1 MNLIKKIKRY
11 FTKHNGTPKSNRKK
25 VGIFL
30 FSMTFVMFFL
40 FAGRLSYIVLA
51 GKVADVS
58 LKNKTDALYKG
69 SETVAAKRGT
79 IYDRNGIAIAEDA
92 TSYSAYIVLSKT
104 YTTGDKKLYAE
115 SKNFETLAKILK
127 AQVENVDV
135 DDVVKLL
142 ENGEKQGSYQVEVN
156 SAKNLTLKQK
166 QAIEEAM
173 AKKDVVG
180 IYFTESPARLY
191 PNGAFASHLIG
202 YTDVVEEKT
211 GEKELVGKMGIE
223 AAYNDILKG
232 KDGKIVY
239 QKDNYQNPL
248 PGTISESTPAEDGKD
263 IYTTLDSRIQV
274 YLDQYMKEYF
284 DKLDAENMTAMLVKA
299 DTGEIIALSQQPSF
313 DPETKEG
320 TNADTFKWGNI
331 LVQDTY
337 EPGSTMKILTTAAA
351 MTQGVY
357 NPNET
362 YQGGKIQVADTTIDD
377 WDHGEKGL
385 LTMRQAL
392 SWSSNKGMVI
402 LEEKMPDA
410 WQEYLKKFGFGRST
424 YSGLNGEVSGELPT
438 DNIVDRAMSAFGQG
452 VAVTNFQMMQ
462 AFTAIANDGVMVK
475 PQFITKLV
483 DPNTNKETVMSKE
496 VVGNPVTAE
505 SAQLTRQY
513 MRDTTENKDYGIA
526 YGKYNVPGYDVSVK
540 TGTAQIVEN
549 GKYLFG
555 GTDYI
560 YSAVSMV
567 PSENPEYIFY
577 LTIKK
582 PKDYDYNALS
592 DITNAVL
599 KRAMDLSSTNDEP
612 TKEASAEIEKVMVE
626 DYRNFDTDQAAASAQ
641 KIGLEPIV
649 VGTGSKVVKQSIPTG
664 SKVLAGERLILLT
677 DSADHV
683 LPDLTGW
690 SKADVVS
697 LASLLDLDVEFKG
710 DGFVTAQSIEAYQPV
725 QKSDRITI
733 TLASNE

>member
-1 MNLIKKIKRY
+1 MNLIQKIKRY

-51 GKVADVS
+51 GKVSDVS
-58 LKNKTDALYKG
+58 LKDKTDALYKG
-69 SETVAAKRGT
+69 SQTVAAKRGT

-92 TSYSAYIVLSKT
+92 TSYSAYIILSKT

-115 SKNFETLAKILK
+115 PKNFEALAKILK
-127 AQVENVDV
+127 TQVEAVDV
-135 DDVVKLL
+135 DDVVKQL
-142 ENGEKQGSYQVEVN
+142 ENGEKAESYQVEIN

-173 AKKDVVG
+173 EKQDIVG

-299 DTGEIIALSQQPSF
+299 DTGEIIALSQQPTF

-337 EPGSTMKILTTAAA
+337 EPGSTMKILTTAAG
-351 MTQGVY
+351 MTEGVY

-362 YQGGKIQVADTTIDD
+362 YQGGKIEVADATIDD

-402 LEEKMPDA
+402 LEEKMPDV

-424 YSGLNGEVSGELPT
+424 YSGLNGEVSGELPA

-452 VAVTNFQMMQ
+452 IAVTNFQMMQ

-496 VVGNPVTAE
+496 IVGNPVTAE
-505 SAQLTRQY
+505 SAELTRQY

-526 YGKYNVPGYDVSVK
+526 YGKYVVPGYNVSVK
-540 TGTAQIVEN
+540 TGTAQIAED

-592 DITNAVL
+592 DITNAIL
-599 KRAMDLSSTNDEP
+599 KRAMDLSSSNDGP
-612 TKEASAEIEKVMVE
+612 TKAASSEIEKVTVE

-641 KIGLEPIV
+641 KMGLEPIV
-649 VGTGSKVVKQSIPTG
+649 VGTGSKVAKQSIPTG

-677 DSADHV
+677 DSETRV

-697 LASLLDLDVEFKG
+697 LASLLDLDVEFNG
-710 DGFVTAQSIEAYQPV
+710 DGFVTNQSIEAYQEV
-725 QKSDRITI
+725 QKNDKITI

>member
-424 YSGLNGEVSGELPT
+424 YSGLNGEVSGELPA

>member
-115 SKNFETLAKILK
+115 SKNFENLAKILK

-424 YSGLNGEVSGELPT
+424 YSGLNGEVSGELPA

-540 TGTAQIVEN
+540 TGTAQIVED

>member
-58 LKNKTDALYKG
+58 LKNKTDVLYKG

-362 YQGGKIQVADTTIDD
+362 YQGGKIQVADTPIDD

-424 YSGLNGEVSGELPT
+424 YSGLNGEVSGELPA

>member
-115 SKNFETLAKILK
+115 SKNFENLAKILK

-424 YSGLNGEVSGELPT
+424 YSGLNGEVSGELPA

>member
-424 YSGLNGEVSGELPT
+424 YSGLNGEVSGELPA

-540 TGTAQIVEN
+540 TGTAQIVED

>member
-1 MNLIKKIKRY
+1 MNLIQKIKRY

-51 GKVADVS
+51 GKVSDVS
-58 LKNKTDALYKG
+58 LKDKTDALYKG
-69 SETVAAKRGT
+69 SQTVAAKRGT

-92 TSYSAYIVLSKT
+92 TSYSAYIILSKT

-115 SKNFETLAKILK
+115 PKNFEALAKILK
-127 AQVENVDV
+127 TQVEAVDV
-135 DDVVKLL
+135 DDVVKQL
-142 ENGEKQGSYQVEVN
+142 ENGEKAESYQVEIN

-173 AKKDVVG
+173 EKQDIVG

-284 DKLDAENMTAMLVKA
+284 DKLDAENMTALLVKA
-299 DTGEIIALSQQPSF
+299 DTGEIIALSQQPTF

-337 EPGSTMKILTTAAA
+337 EPGSTMKILTTAAG
-351 MTQGVY
+351 MTEGVY

-362 YQGGKIQVADTTIDD
+362 YQGGKIEVADATIDD

-402 LEEKMPDA
+402 LEEKMPDV

-424 YSGLNGEVSGELPT
+424 YSGLNGEVSGELPA

-452 VAVTNFQMMQ
+452 IAVTNFQMMQ

-496 VVGNPVTAE
+496 IVGNPVTAE
-505 SAQLTRQY
+505 SAELTRQY

-526 YGKYNVPGYDVSVK
+526 YGKYVVPGYNVSVK
-540 TGTAQIVEN
+540 TGTAQIAED

-592 DITNAVL
+592 DITNAIL
-599 KRAMDLSSTNDEP
+599 KRAMDLSSSNDGP
-612 TKEASAEIEKVMVE
+612 TKAASSEIEKVTVE

-641 KIGLEPIV
+641 KMGLEPIV
-649 VGTGSKVVKQSIPTG
+649 VGTGSKVAKQSIPTG

-677 DSADHV
+677 DSETRV

-697 LASLLDLDVEFKG
+697 LASLLDLDVEFNG
-710 DGFVTAQSIEAYQPV
+710 DGFVTNQSIEAYQEV
-725 QKSDRITI
+725 QKNDKITI

>member
-1 MNLIKKIKRY
+1 MNLIQKIKRY

-51 GKVADVS
+51 GKVSDVS
-58 LKNKTDALYKG
+58 LKDKTDALYKG
-69 SETVAAKRGT
+69 SQTVAAKRGT

-92 TSYSAYIVLSKT
+92 TSYSAYIILSKT

-115 SKNFETLAKILK
+115 PKNFEALAKILK
-127 AQVENVDV
+127 TQVEAVDV
-135 DDVVKLL
+135 DDVVKQL
-142 ENGEKQGSYQVEVN
+142 ENGEKAESYQVEIN

-173 AKKDVVG
+173 EKQDIVG
-180 IYFTESPARLY
+180 IYFNESPARLY

-223 AAYNDILKG
+223 AAYDDILKG

-284 DKLDAENMTAMLVKA
+284 NKLDAENMTAMLVKA
-299 DTGEIIALSQQPSF
+299 DTGEIIALSQQPTF

-320 TNADTFKWGNI
+320 TDADTFKWGNI

-337 EPGSTMKILTTAAA
+337 EPGSTMKILTTAAG
-351 MTQGVY
+351 MTEGVY

-362 YQGGKIQVADTTIDD
+362 YQGGKIQVADTPIDD

-424 YSGLNGEVSGELPT
+424 YSGLNGEVSGELPA

-452 VAVTNFQMMQ
+452 IAVTNFQMMQ

-496 VVGNPVTAE
+496 IVGNPVTAE
-505 SAQLTRQY
+505 SAELTRQY

-526 YGKYNVPGYDVSVK
+526 YGKYVVPGYNVSVK
-540 TGTAQIVEN
+540 TGTAQIVED

-592 DITNAVL
+592 DITNAIL
-599 KRAMDLSSTNDEP
+599 KRAMDLSSSNDEP
-612 TKEASAEIEKVMVE
+612 TKAASSEIEKVTVE

-641 KIGLEPIV
+641 KMGLEPIV
-649 VGTGSKVVKQSIPTG
+649 VGTGSKVAKQSIPTG

-677 DSADHV
+677 DSETRV

-697 LASLLDLDVEFKG
+697 LASLLDLDVEFNG
-710 DGFVTAQSIEAYQPV
+710 DGFVTNQSIEAYQEV
-725 QKSDRITI
+725 QKNDKITI

>member
-58 LKNKTDALYKG
+58 LKNKTDVLYKG

-424 YSGLNGEVSGELPT
+424 YSGLNGEVSGELPA